1 LNFASNAHIPD
12 PLSGNLHLHTMEK
25 RFVIHEHDASHHHF
39 DFRLEMDGVL
49 KSWAIPK
56 HPPTKPIEKR
66 LAILV
71 EDHPL
76 DYIDFEGDIPA
87 GEYGAGRVSIWDRG
101 TYKLLE
107 KGADIISFSLEG
119 KKLKGNFTLI
129 RLKGGKKENEWLLLK
144 QK

>member
-1 LNFASNAHIPD
+1 MSLKS
-12 PLSGNLHLHTMEK
+12 
-25 RFVIHEHDASHHHF
+25 RFVIHEHYASHHHF

-56 HPPTKPIEKR
+56 HPPTEPSEKR

-76 DYIDFEGDIPA
+76 DYIDFEGDIPQ
-87 GEYGAGRVSIWDRG
+87 GGYGAGQVLIWDKG
-101 TYKLLE
+101 SYILLE
-107 KGADIISFSLEG
+107 RDEDKISFSLEG
-119 KKLKGNFTLI
+119 IKLKGIFTLL
-129 RLKGGKKENEWLLLK
+129 RLKRGQKGNEWLLLK